1 MTEKFEQWWAEK
13 ALDKIFDTLSSAD
26 MILLRVLFE
35 QAWIEGGLETIERL
49 EKI

>member
-13 ALDKIFDTLSSAD
+13 ALDKIFDTLSKVD
-26 MILLRVLFE
+26 LELLRVMFE

-49 EKI
+49 EQK